1 MPLNS
6 LIRKWRM
13 RTQRRRLIRQDLK
26 AFAEID
32 PDLYSDIGLFPQ
44 NFHEQAERSADRR
57 LRMCC
62 AH

>member
-6 LIRKWRM
+6 LIRKWRV
-13 RTQRRRLIRQDLK
+13 RARRRNLIQQDLK

-44 NFHEQAERSADRR
+44 NFRERAERSADRR
-57 LRMCC
+57 LRSCC
-62 AH
+62 SR